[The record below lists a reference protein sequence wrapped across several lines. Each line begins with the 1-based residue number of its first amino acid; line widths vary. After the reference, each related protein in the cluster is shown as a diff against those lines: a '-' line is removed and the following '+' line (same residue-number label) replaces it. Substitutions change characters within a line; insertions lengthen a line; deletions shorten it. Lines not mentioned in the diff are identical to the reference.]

1 MSGLWRRCKN
11 KLHIE
16 EWKYVS
22 IKPLAESL
30 NAERD
35 NEEDDEDDGYSNFV
49 PMSQVSNLP
58 LFEGSPEMLCGMLSI
73 GDNFEVK
80 AAEDFYLLK
89 CTKELY
95 QTVRA
100 QKDKW
105 HNKIV
110 RGGKLV
116 EGFYYGQVEKK
127 VNTYRLLDQTPVV
140 MIYSHL
146 VRAIHFLMEPIV
158 GFPNQFKLSA
168 EVYEKIYNSM
178 PYDDGDSDDGASMIL
193 EVTQCQNP

>member
-1 MSGLWRRCKN
+1 
-11 KLHIE
+11 
-16 EWKYVS
+16 
-22 IKPLAESL
+22 
-30 NAERD
+30 
-35 NEEDDEDDGYSNFV
+35 
-49 PMSQVSNLP
+49 
-58 LFEGSPEMLCGMLSI
+58 MLCGMLSI
-73 GDNFEVK
+73 GDNFAVK
-80 AAEDFYLLK
+80 AAEAKEDFYLLK

-95 QTVRA
+95 QTVRS

-116 EGFYYGQVEKK
+116 EGFYYGQVEGK
-127 VNTYRLLDQTPVV
+127 VDTYRLLDQTPVV

-146 VRAIHFLMEPIV
+146 VRAICFPVELIA
-158 GFPNQFKLSA
+158 GFPNQFKLST
-168 EVYEKIYNSM
+168 EVYENIYISM